1 MRARHSPGEKGGMLW
16 LPNYQRRSP
25 RDSGPACSCLSAL
38 SQQGPEVASQVLDMV
53 QQHLEEGDEPP
64 GFNSVIIAFARAL
77 QAAVDRL
84 VKVDQELYDKNEQ
97 MTVLRQF
104 RDDVVKR
111 LSRQMVTLRGMV
123 TGMFTEPELEGLGLQ
138 DPNARD
144 ALALQRQAEL
154 ICRKVERED
163 LDRTLGQPVFAAG
176 FDPRPPA
183 AEMKSTTLE
192 LRSILEQMNDA
203 QRHIDEELVAKKE
216 TMSDYD
222 RIVLRVARQFEDL
235 CRFADQDDLAAK
247 VRPSTT
253 RPGRTEEEP
262 GDDSSDGEDAVADA
276 PVTDGT
282 EGETSP
288 ESAGGTEA
296 EATPA

>member
-1 MRARHSPGEKGGMLW
+1 MAAKLSTEVTSRL
-16 LPNYQRRSP
+16 RS
-25 RDSGPACSCLSAL
+25 CLFVLSAL
-38 SQQGPEVASQVLDMV
+38 SQQGPEVASLVLDMV

-84 VKVDQELYDKNEQ
+84 VEVDQELYDKNEQ

-104 RDDVVKR
+104 RDTVVKR
-111 LSRQMVTLRGMV
+111 LSRQMIALRGTV

-163 LDRTLGQPVFAAG
+163 LDRTLGQSIFATG

-203 QRHIDEELVAKKE
+203 QRRIDEELAAKKE
-216 TMSDYD
+216 AMSDYD
-222 RIVLRVARQFEDL
+222 RVFLRVARQFEDL

-253 RPGRTEEEP
+253 RPGRTEQEP
-262 GDDSSDGEDAVADA
+262 GDDSSEPEDDA
-276 PVTDGT
+276 PVTEGT

-288 ESAGGTEA
+288 ENAGDTEA